1 MLVQYS
7 WRSSNLRHTYS
18 CWWHYSLRYPLT
30 PLIVIA
36 VLVPRSLG
44 ISWGVGGTHSG
55 VGCRF
60 WDLPGL
66 AVRRHVA
73 TNTYYVFLRV
83 IFVSTSLINA
93 FILSG
98 VTIILSLVPLLYP
111 RTEVC
116 RVLGIVMVFLGIL
129 MWLLAA
135 GGLTWGSILAIIS
148 GAYLF
153 DWRPRH

>member
-1 MLVQYS
+1 MY
-7 WRSSNLRHTYS
+7 
-18 CWWHYSLRYPLT
+18 
-30 PLIVIA
+30 
-36 VLVPRSLG
+36 
-44 ISWGVGGTHSG
+44 
-55 VGCRF
+55 F
-60 WDLPGL
+60 
-66 AVRRHVA
+66 
-73 TNTYYVFLRV
+73 RV

-93 FILSG
+93 FILGG

-111 RTEVC
+111 RTEAC

-153 DWRPRH
+153 DWRPRR